1 MIILQKIKLNH
12 LFTMQKSD
20 KASGTKKNQPRK
32 NTHKTTPPLHPS
44 ISLVSSI
51 FLKVFWCHS
60 TRSLIRMQNDQI
72 IKRGMG
78 VRFCIAHYYKY
89 CVMRTKM
96 GSYKMWTEFQR
107 MFEM

>member
-12 LFTMQKSD
+12 LFTMQKSE
-20 KASGTKKNQPRK
+20 KASDTKKNQPRK
-32 NTHKTTPPLHPS
+32 KKPIKRPPPPFTPKKNPSS

-60 TRSLIRMQNDQI
+60 TRSLIRMQNDKI
-72 IKRGMG
+72 FKRGMG

-96 GSYKMWTEFQR
+96 GSSKM
-107 MFEM
+107 